1 MCWEKKEVVEMETD
15 SSPASPS
22 LMWRTQ
28 HSELHG
34 SDRGNHIPEE
44 DRSMPGTFELMV
56 PQPSV
61 QEKALKCQSQP
72 RNQLY
77 PVKSSH
83 PSRCKFN
90 SFSSL
95 VKILSPPIPTPRALS
110 LSHLK
115 SL

>member
-56 PQPSV
+56 PPALSPGEGSKVSV
-61 QEKALKCQSQP
+61 PAKEPALPCQI
-72 RNQLY
+72 
-77 PVKSSH
+77 
-83 PSRCKFN
+83 
-90 SFSSL
+90 FSSF
-95 VKILSPPIPTPRALS
+95 KM
-110 LSHLK
+110 
-115 SL
+115 